1 MEKVKDQ
8 IQNTIEQ
15 AKAMGDRF
23 PAPVIDRKDVHV
35 EETKL
40 RTCGSTLYKRKYK
53 IDFDNGD
60 WLLVE
65 YASKAPT
72 RTSAT
77 AANRSE
83 VKVTSSNPAL
93 NFSDSWEE
101 KA

>member
-15 AKAMGDRF
+15 AKALGDRF
-23 PAPVIDRKDVHV
+23 PAPVIDRKDVRV
-35 EETKL
+35 EETKM
-40 RTCGSTLYKRKYK
+40 RACGSTLYKRKYK
-53 IDFDNGD
+53 IDFDNGG
-60 WLLVE
+60 WILVE

-72 RTSAT
+72 RTSGTT
-77 AANRSE
+77 AKRSE
-83 VKVTSSNPAL
+83 VKVTSSDPAL